1 MRFPPSRRGFSL
13 VELLLALA
21 IVAIVGGIVFVDYSG
36 ATVRERL
43 KGASRKLAGYC
54 EMIRSQSISK
64 GTTCRLEIDFDKA
77 RFRYVIDPPRDAYG
91 RFVEPGSD
99 SETPRPLDP
108 EEIDLW
114 DESFEWDD
122 FPRDVFPVRL
132 VISAKEFYDKSTVS
146 WPFWP
151 DGTVAPFVLILSTS
165 QGHVASVSMNGLT
178 GTASA
183 EPDVTLGFPEAQSGD
198 FSSIM
203 GNRAPGSGQKQ
214 DASSGDPGTSGD
226 GGAGRAGGG
235 ASGGRTK

>member
-1 MRFPPSRRGFSL
+1 MHVPPSRRGFSL

-43 KGASRKLAGYC
+43 KGSARRLAGYC
-54 EMIRSQSISK
+54 EMIRAQSISK
-64 GTTCRLEIDFDKA
+64 GTTCRLEVDFDKA
-77 RFRYVIDPPRDAYG
+77 RFRYVVDPPRDAFG
-91 RFVEPGSD
+91 RFVDPSSD
-99 SETPRPLDP
+99 SERPRLLDT

-114 DESFEWDD
+114 DESFDWDD

-198 FSSIM
+198 FSNIM

-214 DASSGDPGTSGD
+214 DAGTDPGA
-226 GGAGRAGGG
+226 GGAAGG